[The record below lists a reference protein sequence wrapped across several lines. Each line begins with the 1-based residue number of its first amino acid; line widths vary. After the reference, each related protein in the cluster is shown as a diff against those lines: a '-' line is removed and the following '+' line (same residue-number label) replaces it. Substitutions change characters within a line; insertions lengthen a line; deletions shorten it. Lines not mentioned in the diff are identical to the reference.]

1 MAWGCIIGGAMTVLG
16 GGRVPLAVEMLEK
29 STAGAETIGIL
40 QYTHLSFPL
49 VLTLFAG
56 GWVALK
62 FLFPP
67 DIQDIEPAKKALSI
81 ALGVFVGISPFW
93 GFHTLIV
100 LFMAIVLKLNK
111 AIAFAFSNVSLPPFI
126 PFIVYISYKIGQ
138 FFIGNDY
145 DYSMEEFSENF
156 EIYKNLETYII
167 GSLLFATSM
176 SIILGSLSFI
186 IFSFKT
192 KKTINN
198 G

>member
-1 MAWGCIIGGAMTVLG
+1 MKFENLEIKDYD
-16 GGRVPLAVEMLEK
+16 RVSEY
-29 STAGAETIGIL
+29 IL
-40 QYTHLSFPL
+40 CNNDSPR
-49 VLTLFAG
+49 
-56 GWVALK
+56 
-62 FLFPP
+62 
-67 DIQDIEPAKKALSI
+67 KKALSI

-176 SIILGSLSFI
+176 SIILGSLSFV

>member
-1 MAWGCIIGGAMTVLG
+1 
-16 GGRVPLAVEMLEK
+16 
-29 STAGAETIGIL
+29 
-40 QYTHLSFPL
+40 
-49 VLTLFAG
+49 
-56 GWVALK
+56 
-62 FLFPP
+62 
-67 DIQDIEPAKKALSI
+67 
-81 ALGVFVGISPFW
+81 
-93 GFHTLIV
+93 
-100 LFMAIVLKLNK
+100 MAIVLKLNK

-192 KKTINN
+192 KKIINN